1 MDDNELEKLYI
12 RQVQEELLQQTRQA
26 VTRLIELYPHEF
38 GLENLIL
45 ADSRYLSTVPEKLAQ
60 LYQEV
65 CEYCNENSITF
76 DHSWHWALLWRQQLS
91 YKMLSEKYGRD
102 NVVAASHPRAQKAVA
117 QIYADEL
124 DQYMQWFPWSWFSN
138 MQFIGA
144 GGFSAVYAA
153 VITQPYDLQPMKI
166 ALKIVDDKILNEIAV
181 QSKAFLPLL
190 FQGLTVCESTGDL
203 MMVMKVSN
211 DGNLEDHM
219 NLLPLGDL
227 DLKTITGT
235 ILRLAANLADLHK
248 VGMCHRNVHPRN
260 IVCTDSDYFLVD
272 YRFSTPSKESS
283 SVTALTK
290 AVYGRLPY
298 IAPEVRQGIYTEKSD
313 IYSLGVIIWQLVSK
327 VIFPSPDVLL
337 DGSGNVTSNEDYVYR
352 IDTVPGLPEWYQ
364 KLYVACLEPRPENR
378 PDANEICQALQPIHE
393 NLEYSVPLNSGV
405 TEYIVARRA
414 EVADHLRTY
423 SKVKGIAS
431 ASVTR
436 LYTLTN
442 LPTILH
448 FFSLPFTNVRFQVAW
463 PPSASSTSPPA
474 PTQISL
480 IQQHI
485 LAIQQQQPQPQSN
498 SEQHQQPLMTPI
510 SNNELSITI
519 SPSPSTPPPVSPSLS
534 EFITDIGTPNSS
546 LLPSTNS

>member
-1 MDDNELEKLYI
+1 MDDNELEKLYT

-60 LYQEV
+60 LYQE
-65 CEYCNENSITF
+65 
-76 DHSWHWALLWRQQLS
+76 HWALIWRQQLS
-91 YKMLSEKYGRD
+91 YKMLAEKYGRD
-102 NVVAASHPRAQKAVA
+102 NVIASTHPRAQKAA
-117 QIYADEL
+117 SQIYVDEL

-219 NLLPLGDL
+219 KLLPLGDL

-337 DGSGNVTSNEDYVYR
+337 DGSSNNTPTAAGGNSNEDNVYR
-352 IDTVPGLPEWYQ
+352 VDTVPGLPEWYQ

-393 NLEYSVPLNSGV
+393 NLEYSVPLDPRV

-414 EVADHLRTY
+414 EVADHLRTF
-423 SKVKGIAS
+423 SKVKGIVS
-431 ASVTR
+431 ASTTR

-442 LPTILH
+442 LPTTLH
-448 FFSLPFTNVRFQVAW
+448 FFSLPFTNVRFQVSW
-463 PPSASSTSPPA
+463 PPVVTASVTPASSGSATNSNNNHAGPAATVATTTTAASTITTASSSSPHSSTSPNHHH
-474 PTQISL
+474 
-480 IQQHI
+480 HI
-485 LAIQQQQPQPQSN
+485 NHGALTS
-498 SEQHQQPLMTPI
+498 
-510 SNNELSITI
+510 
-519 SPSPSTPPPVSPSLS
+519 SPSPSPPASPSLS
-534 EFITDIGTPNSS
+534 DFITDISTPNASQPPC
-546 LLPSTNS
+546 L